1 MNVSMHEATVVRAHA
16 LSPMDE
22 KIVGYATFQE
32 SGRPSTAELYFSG
45 SESCQKAAD
54 TLARLAKQMRD
65 QEEALGKRR
74 EVVA

>member
-1 MNVSMHEATVVRAHA
+1 MNVSMHEVTVVDGRA
-16 LSPMDE
+16 LSPVDE

-45 SESCQKAAD
+45 SEACQKAAD

-65 QEEALGKRR
+65 QEEGLGERR
-74 EVVA
+74 EAVS

>member
-1 MNVSMHEATVVRAHA
+1 MNVSMHEVTVVGAHA
-16 LSPMDE
+16 LSPMNE

-54 TLARLAKQMRD
+54 ALAELAEKMRD
-65 QEEALGKRR
+65 QEEALGERQ